1 MIGPIGFNPAH
12 YQDSYYLGG
21 THAVDPPPKD
31 ISRRQPDSNS
41 DQMSVN
47 NKPKFGDALL
57 GKTTK
62 DCKT

>member
-1 MIGPIGFNPAH
+1 MLDSIGMNPFQYPYVYQPGGNPAV
-12 YQDSYYLGG
+12 DSLPEDMNLQASG
-21 THAVDPPPKD
+21 A
-31 ISRRQPDSNS
+31 ISDEMP
-41 DQMSVN
+41 VN